1 MTTGI
6 EGVRMQFS
14 VTFRHMD
21 ATDALKGYAKDRLE
35 KIRKYFPEPISIHV
49 VMSTERFHH
58 RVDVNVQLHN
68 GFKIAGTETTENMY
82 SSIDLVSAKIE
93 RQVRRYK
100 DKLRAHKVRELES
113 VAVVHS
119 VLAEPAA
126 SLAADAGNG
135 GGEFAPSDDHASVP
149 VLITSE
155 TVRANPMSTAEA
167 IMQLNL
173 LHAPFLV
180 FRNDQTGQI
189 NVVYKREDGA
199 YGLIETT
206 ALS

>member
-1 MTTGI
+1 
-6 EGVRMQFS
+6 MQFS

-49 VMSTERFHH
+49 VLSTERFHH

-100 DKLRAHKVRELES
+100 DKLRAHKVRELEG
-113 VAVVHS
+113 VAVVHT
-119 VLAEPAA
+119 VLAEP
-126 SLAADAGNG
+126 SEMVSADASNG
-135 GGEFAPSDDHASVP
+135 GGEHAAADEQAALP
-149 VLITSE
+149 VVITRE
-155 TVRANPMSTAEA
+155 TVQAEPMSASEA

-199 YGLIETT
+199 YLLIETT
-206 ALS
+206 AFS

>member
-1 MTTGI
+1 
-6 EGVRMQFS
+6 MQFS

-21 ATDALKGYAKDRLE
+21 GTDALKHYAKDRLE
-35 KIRKYFPEPISIHV
+35 KIRKYFPDPISIHV

-68 GFKIAGTETTENMY
+68 GFKLAGTETTENMY

-100 DKLRAHKVRELES
+100 DKLRTHKVRELTP
-113 VAVVHS
+113 VQVTHT
-119 VLAEPAA
+119 VLAEPGQQEAA
-126 SLAADAGNG
+126 AEGSAEARAPAAANGN
-135 GGEFAPSDDHASVP
+135 AVP
-149 VLITSE
+149 VVVIKRE
-155 TVRANPMSTAEA
+155 TFRAEPMSPPEA

-173 LHAPFLV
+173 VDASFLV

-189 NVVYKREDGA
+189 NVVYKRTDGA
-199 YGLIETT
+199 YGLIET
-206 ALS
+206 ASQV

>member
-1 MTTGI
+1 
-6 EGVRMQFS
+6 MQFS

-35 KIRKYFPEPISIHV
+35 KIRKYFPDPISVHV
-49 VMSTERFHH
+49 ILSTEKFHH

-68 GFKIAGTETTENMY
+68 GFKIGGTETTENMY

-100 DKLRAHKVRELES
+100 DKLRAHKVERELEP
-113 VAVVHS
+113 VAIVHS
-119 VLAEPAA
+119 VLTESSAA
-126 SLAADAGNG
+126 HVADDANG
-135 GGEFAPSDDHASVP
+135 AGEFVADGDGVP
-149 VLITSE
+149 VVVTRE
-155 TVRANPMSTAEA
+155 TVNADPMSAAEA

-180 FRNDQTGQI
+180 FRDERTGQI

-199 YGLIETT
+199 YGLIETNV
-206 ALS
+206 LS

>member
-1 MTTGI
+1 
-6 EGVRMQFS
+6 MQFS

-100 DKLRAHKVRELES
+100 DKLRAHKVRELEG
-113 VAVVHS
+113 VPVVHS
-119 VLAEPAA
+119 VLAEPSDSVQTDA
-126 SLAADAGNG
+126 SNG
-135 GGEFAPSDDHASVP
+135 GGDHAAADDQAALP
-149 VLITSE
+149 VVINRE
-155 TVRANPMSTAEA
+155 MVRAEPMSASEA

-189 NVVYKREDGA
+189 NVVYKRDDGA
-199 YGLIETT
+199 YGLIEATT
-206 ALS
+206 FS

>member
-1 MTTGI
+1 
-6 EGVRMQFS
+6 MQFS

-100 DKLRAHKVRELES
+100 DKLRAHKVREFEG
-113 VAVVHS
+113 VPVVHT
-119 VLAEPAA
+119 VLAEA
-126 SLAADAGNG
+126 SDSVPADASNG
-135 GGEFAPSDDHASVP
+135 GGDHTAAVDHAALP
-149 VLITSE
+149 VVITRE
-155 TVRANPMSTAEA
+155 MVRAEPMSASEA

-180 FRNDQTGQI
+180 FRNDETGQI
-189 NVVYKREDGA
+189 NVVYKRDDGA
-199 YGLIETT
+199 YALIETT
-206 ALS
+206 GFS

>member
-1 MTTGI
+1 
-6 EGVRMQFS
+6 MQFS

-35 KIRKYFPEPISIHV
+35 KIRKYFPDPIMIHV

-58 RVDVNVQLHN
+58 RVDVNVQLPN

-100 DKLRAHKVRELES
+100 DKLRAHKVRELEG

-119 VLAEPAA
+119 VLAEATAEVQADPA
-126 SLAADAGNG
+126 NG
-135 GGEFAPSDDHASVP
+135 GGGEHSP
-149 VLITSE
+149 VDTAALPVVITRE
-155 TVRANPMSTAEA
+155 TVRAEPMSTSEA

-199 YGLIETT
+199 YGLIEASTF
-206 ALS
+206 S

>member
-1 MTTGI
+1 
-6 EGVRMQFS
+6 MQFS

-21 ATDALKGYAKDRLE
+21 ATDALKAYAHDRLD

-82 SSIDLVSAKIE
+82 SSVDMVSAKIE

-100 DKLRAHKVRELES
+100 DKLRAHKVRELTP
-113 VAVVHS
+113 VPILHS
-119 VLAEPAA
+119 VVTE
-126 SLAADAGNG
+126 AADEAGESAADG
-135 GGEFAPSDDHASVP
+135 AAGDGAAQGAPP
-149 VLITSE
+149 VVVTRE
-155 TVRANPMSTAEA
+155 TVRADPMSSSEA

-180 FRNDQTGQI
+180 FRDDRTGRI
-189 NVVYKREDGA
+189 NVVYKRDDGA
-199 YGLIETT
+199 YGLIET
-206 ALS
+206 APLQ

>member
-1 MTTGI
+1 
-6 EGVRMQFS
+6 MQFS
-14 VTFRHMD
+14 VTFRHMEGSE
-21 ATDALKGYAKDRLE
+21 ALKAYAKDRLE
-35 KIRKYFPEPISIHV
+35 KIRKYFPEPIGIHV

-100 DKLRAHKVRELES
+100 DKLRAHKARELEG
-113 VAVVHS
+113 VPIVHS
-119 VLAEPAA
+119 VLQEATDEHDGAAAEQDAA
-126 SLAADAGNG
+126 GGAAANGAAG
-135 GGEFAPSDDHASVP
+135 EAAQPLV
-149 VLITSE
+149 VTRE
-155 TVRANPMSTAEA
+155 TVQAEPMSTSEA

-180 FRNDQTGQI
+180 FRNDSTGQI
-189 NVVYKREDGA
+189 NIVYKRDDGA
-199 YGLIETT
+199 YGLIEAT